1 MKRTRPSEEFS
12 VGCAQFEVPW
22 GGRMDTEGKQVG
34 LRLKFKDRL
43 GDFSGSAEVKTP
55 HFQHRGHRFD
65 PWSGN

>member
-1 MKRTRPSEEFS
+1 MLDVLSLRFR
-12 VGCAQFEVPW
+12 
-22 GGRMDTEGKQVG
+22 GGKDGHRRQAGGVKTKVQ
-34 LRLKFKDRL
+34 DRL